1 VRGAWFAYAEGAPV
15 VRHLDLEVAAGE
27 RVCVVGPSGAGK
39 STLLSLLLRFYDPD
53 AGAIELD
60 GVDLR
65 RLELASLR
73 NRFALVPQDPWMLDG
88 TIADNI
94 SFGRSW
100 GGSGGGLPPEWIGD
114 RWRMCGRSP
123 LNAGWTN

>member
-15 VRHLDLEVAAGE
+15 LRHLDLEVATGE
-27 RVCVVGPSGAGK
+27 RVCVVGPTGAGK

-53 AGAIELD
+53 GGAIELD

-100 GGSGGGLPPEWIGD
+100 GDSGGRTPARMDGD

-123 LNAGWTN
+123 LNADWTN